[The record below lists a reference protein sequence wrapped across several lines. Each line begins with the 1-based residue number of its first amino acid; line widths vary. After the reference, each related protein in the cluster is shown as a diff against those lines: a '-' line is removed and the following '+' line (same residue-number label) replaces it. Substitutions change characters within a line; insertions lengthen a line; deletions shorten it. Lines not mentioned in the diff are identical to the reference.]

1 MAVIV
6 LGLSHHGAP
15 LDVRERLA
23 YPARDV
29 VPTLE
34 RLLAVA
40 GAREGVLLSTC
51 NRTELYLVEGE
62 REAASDAWAMLSER
76 LGSDASQYGY
86 VRRDRAAA
94 AHLFRVASGMDS
106 MVVGEAQIH
115 GQVRD
120 AWETSRPASGT
131 VLNRLFQNALLTG
144 GRVRSETQL
153 GHGALSVSSAAVQLA
168 KKIFGALT
176 GRRAMVLG
184 AGEMAELA
192 LASLQQE
199 GVHAAIVANR
209 TFERAQELAS
219 QYGATAVHYEE
230 AWAALAEVDVLIC
243 STAAPRPVVNPER
256 VRDAIARR
264 GHRPICILDIALPRD
279 VSPDVG
285 KLANVYLYDLDD
297 LQAMVSANLE
307 RRMSELPAAEVVI
320 AEEVE
325 SFWQWVAG
333 LAAVPVL
340 TQLREEMHRLR
351 ERELAAAMRRLG
363 DLTPEQRAAV
373 ERFSESLT
381 NKFLH
386 EPSVRLRAAAA
397 NGRGLGIVDAA
408 RYLFALDERLT
419 AADQPADVTQ
429 PPSTTNEPQ

>member
-230 AWAALAEVDVLIC
+230 A
-243 STAAPRPVVNPER
+243 
-256 VRDAIARR
+256 
-264 GHRPICILDIALPRD
+264 
-279 VSPDVG
+279 
-285 KLANVYLYDLDD
+285 
-297 LQAMVSANLE
+297 
-307 RRMSELPAAEVVI
+307 
-320 AEEVE
+320 
-325 SFWQWVAG
+325 
-333 LAAVPVL
+333 
-340 TQLREEMHRLR
+340 
-351 ERELAAAMRRLG
+351 
-363 DLTPEQRAAV
+363 
-373 ERFSESLT
+373 
-381 NKFLH
+381 
-386 EPSVRLRAAAA
+386 
-397 NGRGLGIVDAA
+397 
-408 RYLFALDERLT
+408 
-419 AADQPADVTQ
+419 
-429 PPSTTNEPQ
+429 